1 MSSRSYRLFQVDA
14 FTDRLFT
21 GNPAGVVLDADG
33 LAEPEMQTIAR
44 EMGGVDTAFVLSAA
58 GTDHDLRLRF
68 FSPSREVPFVGHAT
82 VAAHVVRAQT
92 LRGDLQRLRQLSG
105 TGVVEVDV
113 QRRATAVEVGVRQK
127 AATLVRALD
136 HGELES
142 LLDALG
148 AGSSALDTRCPIEI
162 YARRSTRL
170 LLGLRSHSALARL
183 KPDLAA
189 LARLTPHLG
198 AEGYFIF
205 TLDSAIATCLT
216 ESRMFCPAIG
226 IPEDPVSGNAH
237 AMLGAYLV
245 RHGLLRSDGGAARFR
260 GAQGTALGRPGQVDI
275 DIDVA
280 DGTPGAVRIAGTG
293 VIVFATTLTLN

>member
-1 MSSRSYRLFQVDA
+1 MSSRSYRLFHVDA

-21 GNPAGVVLDADG
+21 GNPANVVLDADG
-33 LAEPEMQTIAR
+33 LADAEMQTIAR
-44 EMGGVDTAFVLSAA
+44 EMGGADTAFVLGATD
-58 GTDHDLRLRF
+58 TDHDLRMRF
-68 FSPSREVPFVGHAT
+68 FSPKSEVPFVGHAT
-82 VAAHVVRAQT
+82 VAAHVVRAQAS
-92 LRGDLQRLRQLSG
+92 RDDVQRVRQLSG
-105 TGVVEVDV
+105 TGIVEVDI
-113 QRRATAVEVGVRQK
+113 QRHGTGVEVGVRPK
-127 AATLVRALD
+127 AANLVRVLE

-148 AGSSALDTRCPIEI
+148 AGSSALDPRCPIEI

-198 AEGYFIF
+198 AEGYFVF
-205 TLDSAIATCLT
+205 TLDSGVAGCFT

-237 AMLGAYLV
+237 GMLGAYLV
-245 RHGLLRSDGGAARFR
+245 RHGLLEADGSVARFH
-260 GAQGTALGRPGQVDI
+260 GAQGVALDRPGVVKVEVE
-275 DIDVA
+275 VA
-280 DGTPGAVRIAGTG
+280 DGTPGAVRIAGTA
-293 VIVFATTLTLN
+293 VIVFATTLTL

>member
-33 LAEPEMQTIAR
+33 LADAEMLTIAR
-44 EMGGVDTAFVLSAA
+44 EMGRVDTAFVLGAA

-68 FSPSREVPFVGHAT
+68 FSPTREVPFVGHAT
-82 VAAHVVRAQT
+82 VAAHVARAQA
-92 LRGDLQRLRQLSG
+92 LGGDVQRLRQLSG

-113 QRRATAVEVGVRQK
+113 QRRGAAVEVGVRQQ

-136 HGELES
+136 HGDLES

-189 LARLTPHLG
+189 LAKLTPHLG
-198 AEGYFIF
+198 AEGYFVF
-205 TLDSAIATCLT
+205 TLDSATAGCLT
-216 ESRMFCPAIG
+216 EARMFCPAIG

-245 RHGLLRSDGGAARFR
+245 RHGLLSVNDSVARFR
-260 GAQGTALGRPGQVDI
+260 GAQGAALDRPGQVDI
-275 DIDVA
+275 EIEVA
-280 DGTPGAVRIAGTG
+280 NGTPGAVRIAGTG
-293 VIVFATTLTLN
+293 VIVFATTLTL